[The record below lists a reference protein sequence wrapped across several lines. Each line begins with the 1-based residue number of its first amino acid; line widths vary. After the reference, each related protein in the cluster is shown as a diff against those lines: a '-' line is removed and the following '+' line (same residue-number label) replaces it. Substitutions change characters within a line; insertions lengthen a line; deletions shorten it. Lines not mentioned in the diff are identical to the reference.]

1 MGIGFPSVSSAFMVQ
16 RILITG
22 GAGFVGSNYAVWL
35 TERHEGLRVT
45 AVDNLKRRGSELNL
59 PRLHEHGIEF
69 VHADIRNPED
79 LRLDNLRPELIVDCS
94 AEPSVLAGYG
104 SESEYVVR
112 TNLFG
117 TVNCLELARRCGADV
132 LFLSTS
138 RVYPI
143 DLLNSIVATELPRR
157 FAIADT
163 QTIPGITVD
172 GVSEAFPLDGAR
184 TLYGATKL
192 ASEILLQDYA
202 HAYGLRYVIN
212 RCGVIAGPWQM
223 GKVDQGVFTLWV
235 AAHRFKRPLTYI
247 GWGGEGKQVR
257 DILYIDD
264 LCELLDIE
272 SARMAELSGSTFNAG
287 GSTFAALSLQ
297 ETTRLCEMITGHQV
311 EIRNEPANRRG
322 DVRLY
327 ISDNALVHA
336 RTGWRPRRSA
346 EVALAAI
353 DEWVRNHESLVRHL
367 WTG

>member
-1 MGIGFPSVSSAFMVQ
+1 MYR

-22 GAGFVGSNYAVWL
+22 GAGFVGSNYAIWL
-35 TERHEGLRVT
+35 ACRHDGVSIT

-59 PRLHEHGIEF
+59 PRLREHGIAF

-79 LRLDNLRPELIVDCS
+79 LALEHLRPELIVDCS
-94 AEPSVLAGYG
+94 AEPSALAGYAD
-104 SESEYVVR
+104 SDYVVR

-117 TVNCLELARRCGADV
+117 TANCLELARRCGADV

-143 DLLNSIVATELPRR
+143 ELLNRIAVDESPLR
-157 FAIADT
+157 FDIAEV
-163 QTIPGITVD
+163 QSVPGVSRN
-172 GVSEAFPLDGAR
+172 GVSETFPLDGAR

-202 HAYGLRYVIN
+202 EAYKLRYVIN

-223 GKVDQGVFTLWV
+223 GKVDQGVFALWV
-235 AAHRFKRPLTYI
+235 AAHRFQRPLSYI

-257 DILYIDD
+257 DLLYIDD

-272 SARMAELSGSTFNAG
+272 LARMAELSGSVFNAG
-287 GSTFAALSLQ
+287 GGTSSALSLQ
-297 ETTRLCEMITGHQV
+297 ETTRLCEMITGHKV
-311 EIRNEPANRRG
+311 EFRKEPENRRG

-327 ISDNALVHA
+327 ISDNARIYA
-336 RTGWRPRRSA
+336 RTGWQPRRSA

-353 DEWVRNHESLVRHL
+353 DEWMREHESLVRHL
-367 WTG
+367 WTD